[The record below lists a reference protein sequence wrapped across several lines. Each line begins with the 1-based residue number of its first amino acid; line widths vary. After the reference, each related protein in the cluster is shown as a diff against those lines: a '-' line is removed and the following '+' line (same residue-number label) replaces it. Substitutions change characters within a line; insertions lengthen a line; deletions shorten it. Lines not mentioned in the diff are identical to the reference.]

1 MEKEIKLEEKC
12 TTGAPKKKKMSRKRK
27 KELIFVAVL
36 LAYPVIQFL
45 ATWIFVN
52 SYSIILS
59 FEKISL
65 EGNVSFAGFDNFIN
79 VIKRIFD
86 PNFRIDYFIK
96 WCKNSVQFNDFI
108 EFFRIWFDNNFYQF
122 AFSIGLFLFLI

>member
-12 TTGAPKKKKMSRKRK
+12 ITGAPKKKKMSRKRK

-52 SYSIILS
+52 SYSFYYII
-59 FEKISL
+59 F
-65 EGNVSFAGFDNFIN
+65 
-79 VIKRIFD
+79 
-86 PNFRIDYFIK
+86 
-96 WCKNSVQFNDFI
+96 
-108 EFFRIWFDNNFYQF
+108 
-122 AFSIGLFLFLI
+122 

>member
-52 SYSIILS
+52 SYSI
-59 FEKISL
+59 F
-65 EGNVSFAGFDNFIN
+65 
-79 VIKRIFD
+79 
-86 PNFRIDYFIK
+86 
-96 WCKNSVQFNDFI
+96 
-108 EFFRIWFDNNFYQF
+108 
-122 AFSIGLFLFLI
+122 